1 MTEAEIQAL
10 GKLGSELELLLSAIV
25 LDDFDYRS
33 FGKSVD
39 SVGERQKQEGSDRAT
54 VWIPGWKI
62 EHDGST
68 ISPFEWKVYLPI
80 DFKTAKPVWCKKD
93 DSPKLS
99 YPHETPGIS
108 SSGAYHLSR
117 YALISKIILAY
128 LHNIAGFE
136 SFVHKHSMGLVN
148 YFPPERVL
156 NWGNEIR
163 DGAKVVGID
172 VDSRRVPF
180 ASILRQYDHAG
191 KKKDYDVVRVDKFTL
206 ENGRARIGGSSP
218 FGHNYLR
225 KNLQLRSDQ
234 GLLELTV
241 TLGGTGVLLATGH
254 MASRD
259 YWQPNTDAVPDVPM
273 WYQQSHNFSSG
284 WKSDIK
290 IDPTKANASHLTKSE
305 LTINF
310 KLN

>member
-1 MTEAEIQAL
+1 LTEAEIQAL

-163 DGAKVVGID
+163 DGGQRGLGVFCRRRHFSGVRDGYRGLWRSQRPKQRPHESVGWHCSSAGIGETH
-172 VDSRRVPF
+172 VCAITPGIGVHGSAGVAHVRYSIPGLEPSHPGSRQTGDF
-180 ASILRQYDHAG
+180 ETLINLRRGA
-191 KKKDYDVVRVDKFTL
+191 L
-206 ENGRARIGGSSP
+206 
-218 FGHNYLR
+218 
-225 KNLQLRSDQ
+225 
-234 GLLELTV
+234 
-241 TLGGTGVLLATGH
+241 
-254 MASRD
+254 
-259 YWQPNTDAVPDVPM
+259 
-273 WYQQSHNFSSG
+273 
-284 WKSDIK
+284 
-290 IDPTKANASHLTKSE
+290 
-305 LTINF
+305 
-310 KLN
+310 